1 MDKKFKIIIL
11 IIGIAVIY
19 LSFFALASI
28 AETINAS
35 QTLTAL
41 STVVMLTELS
51 ALLWFIR
58 RAFSFPLLVRR
69 LLLYLQCLLA
79 VGIIGLLIHLIVC
92 FFNPHYT

>member
-58 RAFSFPLLVRR
+58 RAFSLLLLVRR